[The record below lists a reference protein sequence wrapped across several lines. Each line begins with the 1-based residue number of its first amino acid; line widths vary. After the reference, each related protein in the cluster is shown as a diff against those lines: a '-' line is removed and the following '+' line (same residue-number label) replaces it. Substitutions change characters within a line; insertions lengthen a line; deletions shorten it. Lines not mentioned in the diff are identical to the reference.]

1 MKETY
6 YFSHDYNARNDR
18 KMQRLI
24 MKQGVE
30 GVGIFWCIVEM
41 LYEEGGSMLLSEC
54 ERIAF
59 ELRTDCERINFV
71 LLESELFENDGKTF
85 WSNSVLD
92 RLNKRKEKSAKAK
105 ESADK
110 RWAYANALRLQCDG
124 NAIKD
129 SKPKETKPK
138 ETENAG
144 KTEEEILKEIFEQYK
159 DYFSGYSIKEHCG
172 RLLNTTPETLEKLMA
187 YFLLVNGKQMTVEC
201 KTKYAAEKYFIN
213 WAKKEANKQEALNN
227 YNRIFKPK
235 TNQ

>member
-92 RLNKRKEKSAKAK
+92 RLNKRKEKSVKAK

-110 RWAYANALRLQCDG
+110 RWAYANALRLECDG

-213 WAKKEANKQEALNN
+213 WAKREANKQEALNN

-235 TNQ
+235 PKQ

>member
-24 MKQGVE
+24 MKQGVD

-92 RLNKRKEKSAKAK
+92 RLNKRKEKSVKAK

-110 RWAYANALRLQCDG
+110 RWAYANALRLECDG

-129 SKPKETKPK
+129 SKPKEKK
-138 ETENAG
+138 EKFEFSFEFLKDEPISVIFDEWFKFKQNSKDKFDNQASIEASF
-144 KTEEEILKEIFEQYK
+144 KILKN
-159 DYFSGYSIKEHCG
+159 YSKNNIVKATE
-172 RLLNTTPETLEKLMA
+172 
-187 YFLLVNGKQMTVEC
+187 LVN
-201 KTKYAAEKYFIN
+201 AAIAAN
-213 WAKKEANKQEALNN
+213 AKNLFNIES
-227 YNRIFKPK
+227 KPEQIVIPK
-235 TNQ
+235 HHMPR